1 MNLKRGCTEF
11 GNLYPDFKKV
21 ENSNNNLMKY
31 NNKWREKENIIDD
44 RLPKKNRINQRV
56 LNDTISG
63 FTLNDFL
70 IMRNWVMY
78 AKMIEDEDYNKF
90 DNNIVVSDY
99 IKNKLAPQLNF
110 RKKEFK
116 DNLPK

>member
-78 AKMIEDEDYNKF
+78 AKMIEDEDYSKF
-90 DNNIVVSDY
+90 DKNIVVSDF
-99 IKNKLAPQLNF
+99 IKNKLAPHLNF
-110 RKKEFK
+110 RKKEFIN
-116 DNLPK
+116 NLSK